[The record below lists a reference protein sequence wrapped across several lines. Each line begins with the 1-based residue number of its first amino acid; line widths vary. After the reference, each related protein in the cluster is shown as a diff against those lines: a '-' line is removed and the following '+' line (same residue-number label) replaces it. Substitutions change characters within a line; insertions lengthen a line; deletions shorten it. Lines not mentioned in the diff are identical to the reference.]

1 MFVGNR
7 CTRPLVTSD
16 PRRPLWGV
24 NPANTSSRRNGP
36 PRRNYGTVTAQR
48 PSTASVGS
56 GRATANPAGRVG
68 AVSCGLTSA
77 SASKANSPE
86 AECPAQRPGTDFAR
100 GRLAPALRYIAGF
113 GVRPVQCLQLH
124 TATSRA
130 CLRGVGRSDQP
141 VRLDL
146 LLVAAGWDQ
155 KRQPGRRT
163 SCRCKLFHRA
173 FLRLSVS
180 ARATPAAAPTWSWT
194 FTKFTFKERRI
205 KRKIPVKK
213 NSDLRSKSCV
223 RTCVLSAEHTQLAH
237 K

>member
-56 GRATANPAGRVG
+56 GRATANPAGCVG
-68 AVSCGLTSA
+68 AVSCGLSVDVRQCLQG
-77 SASKANSPE
+77 E
-86 AECPAQRPGTDFAR
+86 LAR
-100 GRLAPALRYIAGF
+100 GRVPRAAPWNGLCARAASSRVTVHRRLWGATG
-113 GVRPVQCLQLH
+113 VQCLQLH

-163 SCRCKLFHRA
+163 SCRCKLSSGVPA
-173 FLRLSVS
+173 PLRLGQGHPRG
-180 ARATPAAAPTWSWT
+180 RAHLELD
-194 FTKFTFKERRI
+194 FYKVHF
-205 KRKIPVKK
+205 
-213 NSDLRSKSCV
+213 
-223 RTCVLSAEHTQLAH
+223 
-237 K
+237 

>member
-163 SCRCKLFHRA
+163 SCRCKLSSGVPA
-173 FLRLSVS
+173 PLRLGQGHPRG
-180 ARATPAAAPTWSWT
+180 RAHLELDFYKVESSLL
-194 FTKFTFKERRI
+194 KERRI

-213 NSDLRSKSCV
+213 KL
-223 RTCVLSAEHTQLAH
+223 
-237 K
+237 